1 MDVEPET
8 NSFFSDLFGTKAD
21 SKSDLFSLS
30 NHKINSFDS
39 TSDIT
44 IKNLTLEDN
53 INSTEYS
60 LGSYNFLGN
69 ELESISIRDSASVEN
84 TEEIDEITGNNFDR
98 NIQLRAGQKSDN
110 KIDTATEIDI
120 VSGEKVKINDRIGY
134 KKKGKVDKYDYYSF
148 GISENMEV
156 SIDMDKLQ
164 KNANLHLF
172 NESGKKVLAKSNKK
186 GKKSENIT
194 EYLDAGDYY
203 LRVSAVGN
211 AKTPYRLILEKV
223 PDDKNIDGA
232 NDLGKLSQKELKVND
247 KIGYK
252 KKGKVDKY
260 DYYSFG
266 ISEDMEVNIEM
277 DKLQKNANLHLF
289 DESGKKVLAK
299 SNKRG
304 KKSENITEYL
314 DAGDYYLRVS
324 AVGNAKTP
332 YRLILENVPD
342 DKSIDGANNLGKLFQ
357 KELKVN
363 DKIGYRENGKR
374 DGIDLYFFEINQ
386 EQEVDI
392 NLNKLKQNSNLRLID
407 EDGETVLDK
416 STNKGKNSEKITEVL
431 EPGIYYVEVS
441 ARGNDKTNYE
451 LSLSSQEVNTVFPS
465 VLETYESGTRVGFE
479 NRVSLEIPEGWVGKQ
494 KSMFETIFEGR
505 SFVDGQYF
513 PFTLTS
519 TKYPDVYVELSV
531 RSNYLTG
538 LIQNLANTWAID
550 ETTYEP
556 QGKAKVKGNQ
566 ITNTYTAKNSISQE
580 KYYVVS
586 TVGPNDE
593 IATVTVGGSVNKL
606 KDYKDIANDVVES
619 LDFPEPTDWES
630 FLSDHWLAYAPYGSL
645 YEAISLHDDLS
656 FHHDYLTTVNRLV
669 TWDMT
674 RKDELVLRYENGEEK
689 VGQLDGPSVYNNII
703 YGGIVY
709 EAKEKP

>member
-120 VSGEKVKINDRIGY
+120 VSGEKVKINDR
-134 KKKGKVDKYDYYSF
+134 
-148 GISENMEV
+148 
-156 SIDMDKLQ
+156 
-164 KNANLHLF
+164 
-172 NESGKKVLAKSNKK
+172 
-186 GKKSENIT
+186 
-194 EYLDAGDYY
+194 
-203 LRVSAVGN
+203 
-211 AKTPYRLILEKV
+211 
-223 PDDKNIDGA
+223 
-232 NDLGKLSQKELKVND
+232 
-247 KIGYK
+247 IGYK

-494 KSMFETIFEGR
+494 KSAFETIFEGR
-505 SFVDGQYF
+505 SFVDGKYY

>member
-30 NHKINSFDS
+30 NHKINYFDS

-44 IKNLTLEDN
+44 IKNSTLEDN

-156 SIDMDKLQ
+156 SID
-164 KNANLHLF
+164 
-172 NESGKKVLAKSNKK
+172 
-186 GKKSENIT
+186 
-194 EYLDAGDYY
+194 
-203 LRVSAVGN
+203 
-211 AKTPYRLILEKV
+211 
-223 PDDKNIDGA
+223 
-232 NDLGKLSQKELKVND
+232 
-247 KIGYK
+247 
-252 KKGKVDKY
+252 
-260 DYYSFG
+260 
-266 ISEDMEVNIEM
+266 M

-494 KSMFETIFEGR
+494 KSAFETIFEGR
-505 SFVDGQYF
+505 SFVDGKYY

>member
-1 MDVEPET
+1 M
-8 NSFFSDLFGTKAD
+8 
-21 SKSDLFSLS
+21 
-30 NHKINSFDS
+30 I
-39 TSDIT
+39 
-44 IKNLTLEDN
+44 
-53 INSTEYS
+53 
-60 LGSYNFLGN
+60 
-69 ELESISIRDSASVEN
+69 
-84 TEEIDEITGNNFDR
+84 
-98 NIQLRAGQKSDN
+98 
-110 KIDTATEIDI
+110 
-120 VSGEKVKINDRIGY
+120 
-134 KKKGKVDKYDYYSF
+134 
-148 GISENMEV
+148 
-156 SIDMDKLQ
+156 
-164 KNANLHLF
+164 
-172 NESGKKVLAKSNKK
+172 
-186 GKKSENIT
+186 
-194 EYLDAGDYY
+194 
-203 LRVSAVGN
+203 
-211 AKTPYRLILEKV
+211 
-223 PDDKNIDGA
+223 
-232 NDLGKLSQKELKVND
+232 
-247 KIGYK
+247 
-252 KKGKVDKY
+252 
-260 DYYSFG
+260 
-266 ISEDMEVNIEM
+266 
-277 DKLQKNANLHLF
+277 
-289 DESGKKVLAK
+289 
-299 SNKRG
+299 
-304 KKSENITEYL
+304 
-314 DAGDYYLRVS
+314 
-324 AVGNAKTP
+324 
-332 YRLILENVPD
+332 
-342 DKSIDGANNLGKLFQ
+342 KSIDGANNLGKLSQ

-374 DGIDLYFFEINQ
+374 DGIDLYFFEINE

-431 EPGIYYVEVS
+431 EPGIYYVEVY
-441 ARGNDKTNYE
+441 AQGNAKTNYE

-619 LDFPEPTDWES
+619 LDFPEPTDWEE
-630 FLSDHWLAYAPYGSL
+630 FFSDHWLAYAPYGITSEGIFL
-645 YEAISLHDDLS
+645 YDDRS
-656 FHHDYLTTVNRLV
+656 FYHIYDYSTNRFG

-674 RKDELVLRYENGEEK
+674 RKDELVIRYENGQEK
-689 VGQLDGPSVYNNII
+689 VGQLDGPSVSNNII
-703 YGGIVY
+703 YGEFVY
-709 EAKEKP
+709 QAIEKNS

>member
-148 GISENMEV
+148 GISE
-156 SIDMDKLQ
+156 
-164 KNANLHLF
+164 
-172 NESGKKVLAKSNKK
+172 
-186 GKKSENIT
+186 
-194 EYLDAGDYY
+194 
-203 LRVSAVGN
+203 
-211 AKTPYRLILEKV
+211 
-223 PDDKNIDGA
+223 
-232 NDLGKLSQKELKVND
+232 
-247 KIGYK
+247 
-252 KKGKVDKY
+252 
-260 DYYSFG
+260 
-266 ISEDMEVNIEM
+266 DMEVNIEM

-332 YRLILENVPD
+332 YRLILEKVPD
-342 DKSIDGANNLGKLFQ
+342 DKNIDGANDLGKLSQ

-494 KSMFETIFEGR
+494 KSAFETIFEGR
-505 SFVDGQYF
+505 SFVDGKYY

>member
-211 AKTPYRLILEKV
+211 AKTPYRLILE
-223 PDDKNIDGA
+223 
-232 NDLGKLSQKELKVND
+232 
-247 KIGYK
+247 
-252 KKGKVDKY
+252 
-260 DYYSFG
+260 
-266 ISEDMEVNIEM
+266 
-277 DKLQKNANLHLF
+277 
-289 DESGKKVLAK
+289 
-299 SNKRG
+299 
-304 KKSENITEYL
+304 
-314 DAGDYYLRVS
+314 
-324 AVGNAKTP
+324 
-332 YRLILENVPD
+332 NVPD

-494 KSMFETIFEGR
+494 KSAFETIFEGR
-505 SFVDGQYF
+505 SFVDGKYY

>member
-172 NESGKKVLAKSNKK
+172 
-186 GKKSENIT
+186 
-194 EYLDAGDYY
+194 
-203 LRVSAVGN
+203 
-211 AKTPYRLILEKV
+211 
-223 PDDKNIDGA
+223 
-232 NDLGKLSQKELKVND
+232 
-247 KIGYK
+247 
-252 KKGKVDKY
+252 
-260 DYYSFG
+260 
-266 ISEDMEVNIEM
+266 
-277 DKLQKNANLHLF
+277 

-374 DGIDLYFFEINQ
+374 DGIDLYFFEINE

-431 EPGIYYVEVS
+431 EPGIYYVEVY
-441 ARGNDKTNYE
+441 AQGNAKTNYE

-479 NRVSLEIPEGWVGKQ
+479 NRVSLEIPEGWVGKE
-494 KSMFETIFEGR
+494 KSAFETIFEGR
-505 SFVDGQYF
+505 SFVDGKYY

-619 LDFPEPTDWES
+619 LDFPEPTDWEE
-630 FLSDHWLAYAPYGSL
+630 FFSDHWLAYAPYGSI
-645 YEAISLHDDLS
+645 YEGIFLDDDRS
-656 FHHDYLTTVNRLV
+656 FYHIYDYSTNRFG
-669 TWDMT
+669 TWDIT
-674 RKDELVLRYENGEEK
+674 QKDELVLRYENGEEK
-689 VGQLDGPSVYNNII
+689 VGQLDGPSVSNNII
-703 YGGIVY
+703 YGEFVY
-709 EAKEKP
+709 DVKEIKS

>member
-186 GKKSENIT
+186 
-194 EYLDAGDYY
+194 
-203 LRVSAVGN
+203 
-211 AKTPYRLILEKV
+211 
-223 PDDKNIDGA
+223 
-232 NDLGKLSQKELKVND
+232 
-247 KIGYK
+247 
-252 KKGKVDKY
+252 
-260 DYYSFG
+260 
-266 ISEDMEVNIEM
+266 
-277 DKLQKNANLHLF
+277 
-289 DESGKKVLAK
+289 
-299 SNKRG
+299 G